1 MSTSESDDPSITTH
15 LSEKGQEF
23 GEKCGVAAV
32 WTRSLSA
39 PNLVR
44 KASIALQHRGQE
56 SAGIAV
62 YSEPKGFRKRFKV
75 FGSNGYIK
83 VHIGMGMIARVL
95 TDDIIKSL
103 GPSHIAIAH
112 NRYSTTGGSSLMN
125 AHPIS
130 AKSKNYKIAVAHNGN
145 VPDTTWLKQNVKNHP
160 SADSDTALIA
170 ALLVEKRRN
179 YKSWEE
185 TFINEL
191 PKVSGAFS
199 LTVMTEDGKVYGIR
213 DPWGIRPLCIG
224 KLESGFIIASES
236 VALDAVGAEFIR
248 DIKPG
253 EIITISNDGELTSYF
268 FGEPK
273 REQLCLFEHIY
284 FSRPDSFINSKRIKM
299 LREESGRKV
308 GKRLKKKGIKPD
320 LVIPIFNSGYFAA
333 RGAASELGVPLVD
346 AVVTSSYFGRTF
358 INPGQEMRVNAV
370 YGKHSIIPDEIIGKK
385 VVFVD
390 DSAVRFNTSAKLAQ
404 GLKDAGASKVYAAF
418 ASPPVVNQC
427 DLGID
432 MRSKSE
438 LPASKYE
445 DQGLD
450 KIESEMAKLIK
461 VNGVTYLSLKETA
474 EAMEGKVRDFYTYP
488 FGGPH
493 PIRGAQEV
501 FQKRD
506 KALSGRPK
514 LLIYYHK
521 KTPAAES
528 LVQKIESGE
537 INIDLKRTV
546 TSLKQL
552 NQAIDAA
559 MPDMIL
565 ILDPS
570 VQITKQF
577 LDKCKKMEILVL
589 RFMPHLADIDSGKIV
604 RTSRGGVPVIH
615 GTDSPRIYFKKNMP
629 VSGVSIQQVLSK
641 QVNFSPLMKEEIRR
655 MSSDTFE
662 SWMQKFS
669 EAEKRVT
676 EAAVKR
682 AAHVLSYNI
691 KTSGGEYP
699 W

>member
-1 MSTSESDDPSITTH
+1 MSTSDSDDPSITSSVLDKWH
-15 LSEKGQEF
+15 EL

-32 WTRSLSA
+32 WTKSLNA
-39 PNLVR
+39 PQLVR

-62 YSEPKGFRKRFKV
+62 YSEPNGLRKRFKL
-75 FGSNGYIK
+75 FQGNGYIK

-103 GPSHIAIAH
+103 GPSHVAIAH

-145 VPDTTWLKQNVKNHP
+145 VPDTTYLKHNVKNHP

-170 ALLVEKRRN
+170 ALLVEKRKN

-185 TFINEL
+185 TFISEL
-191 PKVSGAFS
+191 PNVKGAFS
-199 LTVMTEDGKVYGIR
+199 LTVLTEDGKVYGIR

-224 KLESGFIIASES
+224 KLEEGYIIASES

-253 EIITISNDGELTSYF
+253 EIITISTSGELTSYF

-273 REQLCLFEHIY
+273 RQQLCLFEHIY
-284 FSRPDSFINSKRIKM
+284 FSRPDSFINGKRIKM
-299 LREESGRKV
+299 LREQSGRIL

-320 LVIPIFNSGYFAA
+320 VVIPIFNSGYFAA
-333 RGAASELGVPLVD
+333 RGTAEELGLPLVD

-370 YGKHSIIPDEIIGKK
+370 YGKHSIIPDEIVGKK

-390 DSAVRFNTSAKLAQ
+390 DSAVRFNTSAKLAK

-438 LPASKYE
+438 LPASKFE
-445 DQGLD
+445 EGGLD

-461 VNGVTYLSLKETA
+461 VNGLTYLSLKETA
-474 EAMEGKVRDFYTYP
+474 EAMQGKVRDFYTYP
-488 FGGPH
+488 FGGTH
-493 PIRGAQEV
+493 PVRGAQEV

-506 KALSGRPK
+506 KALTGAPK
-514 LLIYYHK
+514 LLIYYSK
-521 KTPAAES
+521 KTPSIEN
-528 LVQKIESGE
+528 VIKKIEEGE
-537 INIDLKRTV
+537 IKVELKKTV
-546 TSLKQL
+546 TSVKQL
-552 NQAIDAA
+552 DQGVDSF
-559 MPDMIL
+559 MPDILL
-565 ILDPS
+565 ILDSPLELS
-570 VQITKQF
+570 KQF
-577 LDKCKKMEILVL
+577 LEKCRKMEILVL
-589 RFMPHLADIDSGKIV
+589 RFLPHLVGLNGDKTV
-604 RTSRGGVPVIH
+604 RTSRGEIPVIH
-615 GTDSPRIYFKKNMP
+615 GADSPRIYLKKDLP
-629 VSGVSIQQVLSK
+629 VSGVSVKQVLSK
-641 QVNFSPLMKEEIRR
+641 DTELSPLIKEEIRR
-655 MSSDTFE
+655 SPTDTLE
-662 SWMQKFS
+662 SWLEKFS
-669 EAEKRVT
+669 VAEQRVVEASL
-676 EAAVKR
+676 KR
-682 AAHVLSYNI
+682 AAHVLSHNI
-691 KTSGGEYP
+691 KTGGGEFP

>member
-1 MSTSESDDPSITTH
+1 MSTSDSDDPSITS
-15 LSEKGQEF
+15 LVPDKALEF

-32 WTRSLSA
+32 WTKSLNA
-39 PNLVR
+39 PQLVR

-62 YSEPKGFRKRFKV
+62 YSEPNGLRKKFKLFKG
-75 FGSNGYIK
+75 NGYIK

-103 GPSHIAIAH
+103 GPSHVAIAH

-125 AHPIS
+125 AHPVS

-145 VPDTTWLKQNVKNHP
+145 VPDTTYLKQNVKNHP

-170 ALLVEKRRN
+170 ALLVEKRKN

-191 PKVSGAFS
+191 PKVKGAFS

-224 KLESGFIIASES
+224 RLEEGYVIASES

-253 EIITISNDGELTSYF
+253 EILTISSSGELTSYF

-273 REQLCLFEHIY
+273 RQQLCLFEHIY
-284 FSRPDSFINSKRIKM
+284 FSRPDSFINSKRIKL
-299 LREESGRKV
+299 LREQSGRLL

-320 LVIPIFNSGYFAA
+320 VVIPIFNSGYFAA
-333 RGAASELGVPLVD
+333 RGAAAELGIPLVD

-370 YGKHSIIPDEIIGKK
+370 YGKHSIIPDEIVGKK

-404 GLKDAGASKVYAAF
+404 GLKDAGATKVYAAF

-445 DQGLD
+445 QGGLD
-450 KIESEMAKLIK
+450 QIELEMAKLIK
-461 VNGVTYLSLKETA
+461 VNGLTYLSLKETT
-474 EAMEGKVRDFYTYP
+474 EAMQGKIRDFYTYP
-488 FGGPH
+488 FGGVH
-493 PIRGAQEV
+493 PVKGSQEV
-501 FQKRD
+501 FPKRD
-506 KALSGRPK
+506 KALAGKPK
-514 LLIYYHK
+514 LLIYYDR
-521 KTPAAES
+521 KTPVIEN
-528 LVQKIESGE
+528 VIQKIEQGE
-537 INIDLKRTV
+537 INVDLQKTA
-546 TSLKQL
+546 TSIKQL
-552 NQAIDAA
+552 NQGVDSF
-559 MPDMIL
+559 MPDIL
-565 ILDPS
+565 LVLDPS
-570 VQITKQF
+570 LELSKQF

-589 RFMPHLADIDSGKIV
+589 RLLPHLIDLNTEKFV
-604 RTSRGGVPVIH
+604 RTSRGEVPVIQ
-615 GTDSPRIYFKKNMP
+615 GVDSPKIYFKKELP
-629 VSGVSIQQVLSK
+629 VSGVSVKQVLSK
-641 QVNFSPLMKEEIRR
+641 NVELYPLIKEEIRR
-655 MSSDTFE
+655 APDETLE
-662 SWMQKFS
+662 SWLEKFALAEQRVI
-669 EAEKRVT
+669 EASL
-676 EAAVKR
+676 KR